1 MEVADHLPTSGTES
15 VPWNYNFLSIC
26 IMTPG
31 KTERPIWHS
40 ILGNESRAA
49 RAEAAKG
56 MSPEELL
63 FISEPDADD
72 ISDYGGEVEDYCRDL
87 GVDLSD
93 FYGTHAENFSEG
105 LDFPGFDGSEDMSDF
120 QDDGDFIG

>member
-1 MEVADHLPTSGTES
+1 MKWRLWLFIIRGRSFHIGK
-15 VPWNYNFLSIC
+15 II
-26 IMTPG
+26 IM
-31 KTERPIWHS
+31 KRHVERPIWHS

-49 RAEAAKG
+49 RAEAARG

>member
-1 MEVADHLPTSGTES
+1 MEVAGHLPISGTES

-49 RAEAAKG
+49 KAEAAKG

-63 FISEPDADD
+63 FI
-72 ISDYGGEVEDYCRDL
+72 
-87 GVDLSD
+87 
-93 FYGTHAENFSEG
+93 
-105 LDFPGFDGSEDMSDF
+105 
-120 QDDGDFIG
+120 